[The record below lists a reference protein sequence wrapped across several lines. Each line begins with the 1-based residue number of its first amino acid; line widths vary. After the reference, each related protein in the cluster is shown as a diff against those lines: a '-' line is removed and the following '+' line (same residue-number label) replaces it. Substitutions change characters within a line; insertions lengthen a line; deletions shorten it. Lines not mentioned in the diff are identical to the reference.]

1 MDTVK
6 VGAMLQ
12 RKKGAASERLLRIL
26 ADETASQQERVD
38 AQYDLNQAKDAWKA
52 FQEATEVEEAEK
64 APTKI
69 HTLVPKEL
77 PAFQIKGGPTRDKS
91 KKVHDSVRAFIGA
104 FEVQLGAYNLVPIDD
119 HWERLFL
126 LTCDETQHQWFA
138 RTLTNRQLT
147 WSQVC
152 ACLEKEFGNPFYLWS
167 KKDEYHQLVQR
178 PDESVRMY
186 LERYQEAAYE
196 AILKQD
202 QELVYTFVCSLQP
215 KTKKRAWSTLTN
227 HYGLALTSDIHQ
239 AAQLIMASSVKTL
252 LLRTFQAK
260 ACQLAAANADTF
272 QKNTPAIK
280 SRKTV
285 FTVRAVALCT
295 QKGRIPKRS
304 TTSGGMPLLYPGLLS
319 NSQIKLSYNRCIN
332 IYRDLYKRIDSSF
345 K

>member
-1 MDTVK
+1 
-6 VGAMLQ
+6 MLQ

-239 AAQLIMASSVKTL
+239 AAQLIMASSAEYVPGHTCQEY
-252 LLRTFQAK
+252 RDAK
-260 ACQLAAANADTF
+260 KKQYTANRAERVVMEDPDDHLPVNMGNLAIQENGKRLACIP
-272 QKNTPAIK
+272 NTPKTDEIVVPILLKNKREWALVDTGANK
-280 SRKTV
+280 S
-285 FTVRAVALCT
+285 FLNPALAEE
-295 QKGRIPKRS
+295 
-304 TTSGGMPLLYPGLLS
+304 LGLS
-319 NSQIKLSYNRCIN
+319 VITR
-332 IYRDLYKRIDSSF
+332 
-345 K
+345 